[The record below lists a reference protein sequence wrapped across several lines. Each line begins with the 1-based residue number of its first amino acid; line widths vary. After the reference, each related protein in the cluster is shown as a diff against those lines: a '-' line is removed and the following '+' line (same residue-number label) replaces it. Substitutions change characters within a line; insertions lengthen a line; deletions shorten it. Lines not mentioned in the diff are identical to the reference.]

1 MKPLELQKAI
11 KKRNLSPLYFFYGEE
26 TFLIDKIVSEIRE
39 ELVDPDLSSF
49 NLNIFYGKESE
60 PQDIIN
66 SAKTLPLMSDYRLVI
81 IREADQLKPSS
92 WKDFL
97 SYFENPSSSTCCVF
111 CAENMVLKAEPLKAF
126 KKRGEMVRFYHPFNR
141 EIPEWIRK
149 IAKEFNKKIS
159 REAVDLLSVELGN
172 DLQKIYNE
180 LQKVAIYVGEKAVIE
195 SDDVKEA
202 IADVGGVT
210 IFNLVDCIGSKDREG
225 ALNALRKLLE
235 VGEYPLKILTMITRQ
250 MRLLT
255 RAKEMLKEGSSH
267 ADVGRK
273 LGVRGFYLKGF
284 LKQVNVFSLSHV
296 EDCFTC
302 LFCSDWKLKS
312 SRIDKKLIMEKL
324 IADLCVL

>member
-1 MKPLELQKAI
+1 MKLFELQKEI

-81 IREADQLKPSS
+81 IREADQLKPSY

-324 IADLCVL
+324 IADLCAL